1 MNRIKVIAIC
11 GKSAAGKD
19 TLLQEILKLNR
30 PDIHEIISCTTR
42 PPREGEVHGK
52 NYYFLSNQDFA
63 DKIENGKMLE
73 ATVFRDWCYGT
84 SIDSLNP
91 EAINVGVFNMDG
103 IDILLD
109 NPNID
114 LYVVMVEA
122 SDKTR
127 LLRSLQR
134 EIYPDVDEIVRRYW
148 ADKEDFAYASDVVN
162 FILMNEGQGINPEAA
177 AEMASMIIAN
187 AEAFWAKKTN

>member
-1 MNRIKVIAIC
+1 MKNKIKVIAIC

-52 NYYFLSNQDFA
+52 NYYFLSNQEFA
-63 DKIENGKMLE
+63 DKIENGEMLE

-84 SIDSLNP
+84 SLDSLRSD
-91 EAINVGVFNMDG
+91 AINVGVFNVDG
-103 IDILLD
+103 IDILYD

-114 LYVVMVEA
+114 LYVIEVQA
-122 SDKTR
+122 SAKTR
-127 LLRSLQR
+127 LIRSLNR
-134 EIYPDVDEIVRRYW
+134 EKNPDVDEIIRRYL
-148 ADKEDFAYASDVVN
+148 ADEKDFEYFYGFNSVFLNEDTQN
-162 FILMNEGQGINPEAA
+162 MNECAKAA
-177 AEMASMIIAN
+177 LHYAEKHWGN
-187 AEAFWAKKTN
+187 LR

>member
-1 MNRIKVIAIC
+1 MQTKIKVIAIC

-30 PDIHEIISCTTR
+30 PDVHEIISCTTR

-63 DKIENGKMLE
+63 DKIENGEMLE

-84 SIDSLNP
+84 SLDSLRP
-91 EAINVGVFNMDG
+91 DAINVGVFNVDG
-103 IDILLD
+103 IDILYD

-114 LYVVMVEA
+114 LYVIEVKA
-122 SDKTR
+122 SAKTR
-127 LLRSLQR
+127 LIRSLNR
-134 EIYPDVDEIVRRYW
+134 EENPDVDEIVRRYL
-148 ADKEDFAYASDVVN
+148 ADEKDFEYFYGFNSVFHNEDTQNMSECAKAALYYAEKHWGS
-162 FILMNEGQGINPEAA
+162 LR
-177 AEMASMIIAN
+177 
-187 AEAFWAKKTN
+187 

>member
-1 MNRIKVIAIC
+1 MKNKIKVIAIC

-63 DKIENGKMLE
+63 DKIENGEMLE

-84 SIDSLNP
+84 SLDSLCPN
-91 EAINVGVFNMDG
+91 AINVGVFNVDG
-103 IDILLD
+103 IDILYD
-109 NPNID
+109 NPSID
-114 LYVVMVEA
+114 LYVIEVKA
-122 SDKTR
+122 SAKTR
-127 LLRSLQR
+127 LIRSLNR
-134 EIYPDVDEIVRRYW
+134 EENPDVDEIVRRYLADEKDFEYFYGSDSVFLNENTQNMSECAKEALYW
-148 ADKEDFAYASDVVN
+148 AEKHWGN
-162 FILMNEGQGINPEAA
+162 LR
-177 AEMASMIIAN
+177 
-187 AEAFWAKKTN
+187 

>member
-1 MNRIKVIAIC
+1 MNKIKVIAIC

-63 DKIENGKMLE
+63 DKIENGEMLE

-84 SIDSLNP
+84 SLDSLRP
-91 EAINVGVFNMDG
+91 DAINVGVFNIDG
-103 IDILLD
+103 IDILYD

-114 LYVVMVEA
+114 LYVIEVKA
-122 SDKTR
+122 SAKTR
-127 LLRSLQR
+127 LIRSLNR
-134 EIYPDVDEIVRRYW
+134 EENPDVDEIVRRYLADEKDFEYFYGYNAIFDNEDVQDMSEGAKGALYW
-148 ADKEDFAYASDVVN
+148 AEKHWGN
-162 FILMNEGQGINPEAA
+162 LR
-177 AEMASMIIAN
+177 
-187 AEAFWAKKTN
+187 